1 MPSTKTFCAI
11 VSSLAHPFESV
22 CRVQSAR
29 FDRTDEHTVDTIPC
43 LVAHVESR
51 RVWRTQEAAVAVA
64 EKRRRATT
72 TQNHCHGCNSD
83 EATVVQEVAVVLLLR
98 D

>member
-1 MPSTKTFCAI
+1 
-11 VSSLAHPFESV
+11 
-22 CRVQSAR
+22 
-29 FDRTDEHTVDTIPC
+29 
-43 LVAHVESR
+43 
-51 RVWRTQEAAVAVA
+51 VWRTQEAAVAVA

-83 EATVVQEVAVVLLLR
+83 EATVVQEVAMVLLLR